1 MSKSFDKSEGKSS
14 TDKKGTN
21 SDSSYKNYNIK

>member
-14 TDKKGTN
+14 TDMNGTD
-21 SDSSYKNYNIK
+21 SDSSYKIAKSN